1 MGGKVWS
8 EEEERIFWELVI
20 PRSTVAAHPPS
31 DPAAQ
36 PLSWPDCAQW
46 MNEMAGD
53 NPRRIYTS
61 TMLYEHHYQ
70 NIKPGAKSPRAVR
83 FAQKYLSDCEYYKK
97 HNSPRP
103 PSPPRTLT
111 PQDPQLAALLEE
123 QSKPKSRRPRQA
135 ARTRQR
141 NVVPHPGLPPSH
153 GSEDDLTLSHTSMG
167 ESSGHSTPT
176 EPRSYTSMPANGPG
190 QYALGENRIPAHTG
204 FDIQYQP
211 DRRPMLKPECTTR
224 PAAFLNRSGKPVEGG
239 HWRLAPRNQQNGRPR
254 ESMTMTP
261 LSTNIQPRQSHTPQQ
276 TPWTRPAPPPI
287 QQSSVESLEEWNGK
301 LPSIRQMLP
310 FVDFGQPT
318 YPPFAYDTTN
328 RAGKRGHYDDQNCD
342 PTPKRRRLP
351 DQPVLRQCDQQTPQQ
366 RDGSSNK

>member
-8 EEEERIFWELVI
+8 EEEERIFWEVVI

-31 DPAAQ
+31 DPATQ

-46 MNEMAGD
+46 MNEMASD

-83 FAQKYLSDCEYYKK
+83 FARKYLSDCG
-97 HNSPRP
+97 H
-103 PSPPRTLT
+103 PPRTLT

-123 QSKPKSRRPRQA
+123 QSKPKSRRPRNA
-135 ARTRQR
+135 ARPRQR

-153 GSEDDLTLSHTSMG
+153 GSEDDLTLSYTSIG

-176 EPRSYTSMPANGPG
+176 EPRSYPSTPANEPG
-190 QYALGENRIPAHTG
+190 QYALGESPIPARTG
-204 FDIQYQP
+204 FGTEYWPI
-211 DRRPMLKPECTTR
+211 RRPMLTSERTVR
-224 PAAFLNRSGKPVEGG
+224 PSTFSNRSTEPVEGG
-239 HWRLAPRNQQNGRPR
+239 DWRLAPRNQQNERPR
-254 ESMTMTP
+254 ESMAMTP
-261 LSTNIQPRQSHTPQQ
+261 RSTNIQPRRSYTPQQ
-276 TPWTRPAPPPI
+276 TPWTRPAPPPV
-287 QQSSVESLEEWNGK
+287 QQTPMEPLEEWNGK

-318 YPPFAYDTTN
+318 YPPYAYDTTN
-328 RAGKRGHYDDQNCD
+328 RANKRGYYDDQNCD

-351 DQPVLRQCDQQTPQQ
+351 DQPVPRQCDQQPLQQ
-366 RDGSSNK
+366 RDASRDE